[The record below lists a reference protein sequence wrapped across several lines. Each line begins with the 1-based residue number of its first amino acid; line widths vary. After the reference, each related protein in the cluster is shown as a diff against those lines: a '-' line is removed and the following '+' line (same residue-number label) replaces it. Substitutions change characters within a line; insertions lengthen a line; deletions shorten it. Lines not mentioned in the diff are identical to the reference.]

1 MKTKQRALLTLS
13 AFLLISSPLVPLS
26 PASEVQAV
34 ADTFTLTKVGN
45 DRISVVLNGT
55 PQVQLP
61 NGVIV
66 TTNTTFTVTE
76 NKTYTF
82 VGIDGAVKVQKPIV
96 MTTVPNTAPLLM
108 VSPNESVFL
117 NFESGDPHSGVKDMR
132 YVAYDEAVG
141 QASKSYSTWESFK
154 AKKAWT
160 VPTITNQTSATWVVK
175 AEYRDVAG
183 NIASNVIGRFF
194 IDNEAPL
201 ISLNKTV
208 SYTNIR
214 DMDVIASISSKF
226 ADPESGYLS
235 TAQNGTY
242 ESYNLADQPN
252 LFTGTNVGQEKN
264 FEYTLPYQ
272 LPVAEGTYNLW
283 FKADKRQN
291 NILLTSQPVQKT
303 VMYDKTPPTG
313 TVVINDGSEV
323 IASNQVKLNINTADN
338 LSGVEKIR
346 IVEESASGTVK
357 EQEILNPPANVVVDW
372 NLYIDDEAQVSVI
385 IYDKAGNS
393 RIIESQVVTFA
404 QLTITGFQMTNNR
417 NPLVYYP
424 GSPFQTKTWD
434 WDGTNEKMLAGS
446 TFDFRIYYDLGLGQP
461 VDYNVTGTYTVEFKT
476 GAVSHHKATIP
487 YDPAD
492 AIVNGL
498 SAVNVEIPV
507 DIPKGARVF
516 VSSDLKAVRKMNVNI
531 VSTDQFPSAFIG
543 VIDSSLEEAVNSTIE
558 FNEIN

>member
-13 AFLLISSPLVPLS
+13 AFLLVSSPLVPLL
-26 PASEVQAV
+26 PVSEVQAV
-34 ADTFTLTKVGN
+34 ADTFTLTKVGD

-66 TTNTTFTVTE
+66 TTNTTFTVKE

-108 VSPNESVFL
+108 VSPKENVFL

-141 QASKSYSTWESFK
+141 QGTKAYSAWESFK

-160 VPTITNQTSATWVVK
+160 VPTINNQTSATWVVK

-208 SYTNIR
+208 TYTNQR

-226 ADPESGYLS
+226 ADPETGYLS
-235 TAQNGTY
+235 TSATGTY
-242 ESYNLADQPN
+242 TPYKLSDQPN

-264 FEYTLPYQ
+264 FEYSLPYQ
-272 LPVAEGTYNLW
+272 LPVAEGIYNLW

-291 NILLTSQPVQKT
+291 NILLESSPVQKS
-303 VMYDKTPPTG
+303 VMYDKTAPTG
-313 TVVINDGSEV
+313 TVVIDDGSSV
-323 IASNQVKLNINTADN
+323 IGSNQVKLTIKTADN

-346 IVEESASGTVK
+346 IVEESASGSVK
-357 EQEILNPPANVVVDW
+357 EQEILNPPATVVVDW

-404 QLTITGFQMTNNR
+404 QMTITGFQMTNNR
-417 NPLVYYP
+417 NPTLYYP
-424 GSPFQTKTWD
+424 GNPFQTKTWD
-434 WDGTNEKMLAGS
+434 WVGEDEKMLAGS

-476 GAVSHHKATIP
+476 GTVSHHKATIP
-487 YDPAD
+487 YDPAK
-492 AIVNGL
+492 AIANGL
-498 SAVNVEIPV
+498 SAENVEIPLTV
-507 DIPKGARVF
+507 PPGARVF
-516 VSSDLKAVRKMNVNI
+516 VSSDLKAVRKMNTNI
-531 VSTDQFPSAFIG
+531 VSTDQFPPAFIG
-543 VIDSSLEEAVNSTIE
+543 VVDKTLEEAVNGTIE